1 VLIIIYKQDK
11 IEFIQGN
18 VISSEYTNTE
28 YVYNKTRQNLQQ
40 FKSAYLMHI
49 KKS

>member
-1 VLIIIYKQDK
+1 M
-11 IEFIQGN
+11 FIQGN
-18 VISSEYTNTE
+18 VIGSECTITE
-28 YVYNKTRQNLQQ
+28 YVYNITRQNLQQ